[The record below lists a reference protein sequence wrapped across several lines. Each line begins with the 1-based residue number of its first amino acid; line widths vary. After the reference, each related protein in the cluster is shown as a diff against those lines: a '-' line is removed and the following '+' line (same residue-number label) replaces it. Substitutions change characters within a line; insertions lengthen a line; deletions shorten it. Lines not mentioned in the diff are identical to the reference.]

1 LASLRLGVRFFF
13 QSIDDTSDAILDQ
26 GRVEVD
32 QQAKPLVGQPQVG
45 EKLLPVH
52 RREALNGLDLD
63 DHPILDNQIRAEP
76 DVDPNRSVDHRD
88 CLLADR
94 PKSTLSQFIG
104 EYRMINRFQQSWSQ
118 GGVDAKGGIH
128 DLFGDGVLC
137 HGGLSIVSRQD
148 AKTPRTQHRP
158 RHRIEGMASIPEL
171 LDGHVTLEVECL
183 DRLYLNGYI
192 GPLAT
197 PGGLV
202 TFMREQL
209 GKPIPSPV
217 VLGQV
222 TEKFR
227 EAVKTMAERER
238 VPLYQFDHKERKDD
252 VANDF
257 RRKREIRDGV
267 VFVGVAQEKAQAFQG
282 KKIDGQFWFTRDKTV
297 YVNHYYF
304 YIDDADF
311 GPLFLKVC
319 SYAPWSTKLCLN
331 GHEWAKRQLEKK
343 GIAYEALDNGFL
355 SCAEPKQLQQICD
368 SLGPEDIDRVF
379 RKWLA
384 RIPLPLRREDREAG
398 YDWNLSIWQMEVSL
412 TQIFDRPLR
421 GREFFEEIIRDNLDL
436 GRPDRVQLV
445 FDRVVTKK
453 TPGEFRTR
461 VIQDG
466 VHPSLHISYKN
477 FDLKQYFKEGRGCR
491 TEGTFRNPKD
501 FDVNKGLS
509 NLPYLQKI
517 GREINRRLLE
527 VERVSHNSGLSGDS
541 IQRVVQPTVT
551 QNGEKAPALKFGQP
565 RVMALLLALTLFQ
578 HLIDGFHNRDLRG
591 LVADLLGVN
600 ISEYTGAQMTYDLR
614 RLRLKGLIFRPPRTH
629 RYFVTPYGWKL
640 ARLFSR
646 LEARVFR
653 PAVAM
658 FTGNDAVLPFPLR
671 ASLDRVDAQLDELIY
686 QAFPQIK
693 VA

>member
-1 LASLRLGVRFFF
+1 M
-13 QSIDDTSDAILDQ
+13 
-26 GRVEVD
+26 
-32 QQAKPLVGQPQVG
+32 P
-45 EKLLPVH
+45 
-52 RREALNGLDLD
+52 
-63 DHPILDNQIRAEP
+63 
-76 DVDPNRSVDHRD
+76 
-88 CLLADR
+88 
-94 PKSTLSQFIG
+94 
-104 EYRMINRFQQSWSQ
+104 
-118 GGVDAKGGIH
+118 
-128 DLFGDGVLC
+128 
-137 HGGLSIVSRQD
+137 SRH
-148 AKTPRTQHRP
+148 K
-158 RHRIEGMASIPEL
+158 IEGMASIPEL
-171 LDGHVTLEVECL
+171 LDGHVTLAVECL

-192 GPLAT
+192 GSLAT
-197 PGGLV
+197 SGGLV

-238 VPLYQFDHKERKDD
+238 IPVYQFDHNERKDD

-257 RRKREIRDGV
+257 RRQRGVRDGV

-282 KKIDGQFWFTRDKTV
+282 KKIDGQFLFTRDKTV

-343 GIAYEALDNGFL
+343 KIAYEALDNGFL
-355 SCAEPKQLQQICD
+355 SCAEPEQLQRICD
-368 SLGPEDIDRVF
+368 LLGPEEIDRVF

-384 RIPLPLRREDREAG
+384 RVPLPLRREDREAG
-398 YDWNLSIWQMEVSL
+398 YDWSLSIWQMEVSL

-453 TPGEFRTR
+453 TPGQFRTR

-466 VHPSLHISYKN
+466 VHPSLHINYKN

-551 QNGEKAPALKFGQP
+551 ENGEKAPALKFGQP
-565 RVMALLLALTLFQ
+565 RVMALFLALTLFQ
-578 HLIDGFHNRDLRG
+578 HLIDGFHNRDLRV
-591 LVADLLGVN
+591 LVADLLGVT
-600 ISEYTGAQMTYDLR
+600 SSDYTSAHMTYDLR

-629 RYFVTPYGWKL
+629 RYFITPYGWKV

-658 FTGNDAVLPFPLR
+658 FTGNDAVLPFSLR

-686 QAFPQIK
+686 QSFPQIK
-693 VA
+693 AA